1 LVKEKNPI
9 GFDRKK
15 ISVQKGKNPKN
26 PQLCRLKTRP
36 NEELE
41 RNGLLQSISHARASV
56 LRRNFFLKNSDLGP
70 LSTRPPP
77 DHTWTGRQFFS
88 VNMQL
93 AETKRMDAELSAASA
108 RLTEKNAKNRE

>member
-56 LRRNFFLKNSDLGP
+56 LRRNFFFEKF
-70 LSTRPPP
+70 RPWTTFDPP
-77 DHTWTGRQFFS
+77 TSRPYMDRSPIFFGQHAARRDEANGRGIERS
-88 VNMQL
+88 KCSL
-93 AETKRMDAELSAASA
+93 DR
-108 RLTEKNAKNRE
+108 EKCQKP